1 MTFTSEA
8 AGTQA
13 GRCGVG
19 GGGQRR
25 GSGGYP
31 ATPGRSFWANSFLGV
46 VKLTQGVACEKCLA
60 LTYSVLPACLHVAL
74 LQVGASSQVSTSLQ
88 C

>member
-1 MTFTSEA
+1 MVWAEES
-8 AGTQA
+8 
-13 GRCGVG
+13 RDKD
-19 GGGQRR
+19 R
-25 GSGGYP
+25 YP
-31 ATPGRSFWANSFLGV
+31 ATPGRSFWANTFLGV